1 MNLSFI
7 LKTYLREVKPSI
19 SWIVFSEAPAFSA
32 LITEDGTGVQ
42 SVPTALQAHHFYDLM
57 GRPVSHKQQGHVYVQ
72 QGSKVMIK

>member
-32 LITEDGTGVQ
+32 AFAAEYLRESVEKSLIPVMASTVFLVWVRYE
-42 SVPTALQAHHFYDLM
+42 SVIGPPF
-57 GRPVSHKQQGHVYVQ
+57 RYVKRR
-72 QGSKVMIK
+72 S